1 MRTRNRRKRPLLTS
15 GTAGLRPPNEQRIAL
30 KACNN
35 FIVSHK
41 FAAMFTRS
49 VFLRLVV
56 SGAILFAGGVA
67 LHAAEVQV
75 NVKGMDNKSVNGA
88 EVRIEGGG
96 SGAKQSGKTD
106 QKGRCV
112 FKDLAQGT
120 YRVTV
125 LVNKAPSSL
134 DNVQVRPTV
143 PMRVEFNLKAI
154 AAGKKPRLWAY
165 GKEQGGSYG
174 GRWFEL
180 DASGRLPVGFEP
192 AATDTGKSQESQE

>member
-1 MRTRNRRKRPLLTS
+1 MLIRSPLC
-15 GTAGLRPPNEQRIAL
+15 R
-30 KACNN
+30 
-35 FIVSHK
+35 F
-41 FAAMFTRS
+41 
-49 VFLRLVV
+49 VV
-56 SGAILFAGGVA
+56 SGAILFAGGLA

-75 NVKGMDNKSVNGA
+75 NVKGMDGKNLAGA

-106 QKGRCV
+106 QKGRYV
-112 FKDLAQGT
+112 FKDLAQGV
-120 YRVTV
+120 YKVSV
-125 LVNKAPSSL
+125 VNPAPSSL

-143 PMRVEFNLKAI
+143 PMRVEFNLK

-180 DASGRLPVGFEP
+180 DASGRLPLGFEP
-192 AATDTGKSQESQE
+192 VAKDAGKSQDSQE

>member
-1 MRTRNRRKRPLLTS
+1 MLIRSALRR
-15 GTAGLRPPNEQRIAL
+15 
-30 KACNN
+30 
-35 FIVSHK
+35 F
-41 FAAMFTRS
+41 
-49 VFLRLVV
+49 VV
-56 SGAILFAGGVA
+56 SGAILFAGGLA

-75 NVKGMDNKSVNGA
+75 NVKGMDGKNLAGA

-106 QKGRCV
+106 QKGRYI

-120 YRVTV
+120 YKVSV
-125 LVNKAPSSL
+125 FVNQAPSSL

-180 DASGRLPVGFEP
+180 GASGRLPLGFEP
-192 AATDTGKSQESQE
+192 LAQDTGKSQESQE

>member
-1 MRTRNRRKRPLLTS
+1 MLIRSALRR
-15 GTAGLRPPNEQRIAL
+15 
-30 KACNN
+30 
-35 FIVSHK
+35 F
-41 FAAMFTRS
+41 
-49 VFLRLVV
+49 VV
-56 SGAILFAGGVA
+56 SGAILFAGGLA

-75 NVKGMDNKSVNGA
+75 NVKGMDGKNLAGA

-96 SGAKQSGKTD
+96 KGAKQSGKTD
-106 QKGRCV
+106 QKGRYV

-120 YRVTV
+120 YKVSV
-125 LVNKAPSSL
+125 VNPAPSSL

-143 PMRVEFNLKAI
+143 PMRVEFNLK

-180 DASGRLPVGFEP
+180 DASGRLPLGFQP
-192 AATDTGKSQESQE
+192 LAQDTGKSQESQE

>member
-1 MRTRNRRKRPLLTS
+1 MLIRSALRR
-15 GTAGLRPPNEQRIAL
+15 
-30 KACNN
+30 
-35 FIVSHK
+35 F
-41 FAAMFTRS
+41 
-49 VFLRLVV
+49 VV
-56 SGAILFAGGVA
+56 SGAILFAGGLA

-75 NVKGMDNKSVNGA
+75 NVKGMDGKNLAGA

-106 QKGRCV
+106 QKGRYV

-120 YRVTV
+120 YKVSV
-125 LVNKAPSSL
+125 FVNQAASSL

-143 PMRVEFNLKAI
+143 PMRVEFNIKAI

-174 GRWFEL
+174 GHWFEL
-180 DASGRLPVGFEP
+180 DARGRLPLGFQP
-192 AATDTGKSQESQE
+192 LAQDTGKSQE

>member
-1 MRTRNRRKRPLLTS
+1 MLIRSPLRR
-15 GTAGLRPPNEQRIAL
+15 
-30 KACNN
+30 
-35 FIVSHK
+35 F
-41 FAAMFTRS
+41 
-49 VFLRLVV
+49 VV
-56 SGAILFAGGVA
+56 PGAILFAGGLA

-75 NVKGMDNKSVNGA
+75 NVKGMDGKNLAGA

-106 QKGRCV
+106 QKGRYV
-112 FKDLAQGT
+112 FKDLAQGV
-120 YRVTV
+120 YKVSV
-125 LVNKAPSSL
+125 VNPAPSSL

-143 PMRVEFNLKAI
+143 PMRVEFNLK

-180 DASGRLPVGFEP
+180 DGSGRLPLGFEP
-192 AATDTGKSQESQE
+192 VAKDAGKSQDSQE

>member
-1 MRTRNRRKRPLLTS
+1 MVIRSPLRR
-15 GTAGLRPPNEQRIAL
+15 
-30 KACNN
+30 
-35 FIVSHK
+35 F
-41 FAAMFTRS
+41 
-49 VFLRLVV
+49 VV
-56 SGAILFAGGVA
+56 SGAILFAGGMA

-75 NVKGMDNKSVNGA
+75 NVKGIDGKNLAGA

-106 QKGRCV
+106 QKGRYV
-112 FKDLAQGT
+112 FKDLAQGV
-120 YRVTV
+120 YKVSV
-125 LVNKAPSSL
+125 VNPVPSSL

-143 PMRVEFNLKAI
+143 PMRVEFNLK

-180 DASGRLPVGFEP
+180 DASGRLPLGFEP
-192 AATDTGKSQESQE
+192 VARDTGKSQDSQE